1 MPADTNGDGDT
12 RREAWRRALAPDLGP
27 RPGVGHS
34 AGSIVRTAIS
44 FEPRDGHLFVFM
56 PPTERTEDY
65 LDLVT
70 AVEDT
75 AEELGQ
81 PVFIEGY
88 PPPGSDPRL
97 LSFSVTPDPGVIEV
111 NIHPSTNW
119 RELVDK
125 TEIVYEEARTTRLG
139 AAEIHD
145 RRPPHRHRRRQPCH
159 PGRTVGRRLAAAAP
173 ARPAEE
179 PVGLLAQPS
188 VAVLPVLR
196 PVHRPDQPASAR
208 RRGAQRRPARARDR
222 LPPDQVRPSRRRP
235 GWSTASSATSWSTPP
250 ATPIAPSSASTSC
263 SRPTPPRAGAA
274 CWNCAP
280 SRCRRTG
287 A

>member
-1 MPADTNGDGDT
+1 
-12 RREAWRRALAPDLGP
+12 
-27 RPGVGHS
+27 
-34 AGSIVRTAIS
+34 
-44 FEPRDGHLFVFM
+44 M

-97 LSFSVTPDPGVIEV
+97 LNFSVTPDPGVIEV
-111 NIHPSTNW
+111 NIHPSASW
-119 RELVDK
+119 RELVRQDRDRLRGGAHDA
-125 TEIVYEEARTTRLG
+125 ARR
-139 AAEIHD
+139 AEIHD
-145 RRPPHRHRRRQPCH
+145 RRPPHRHRRRQPRD
-159 PGRTVGRRLAAAAP
+159 PGRPVGRRVAAAAP

-179 PVGLLAQPS
+179 PAGLLAQPP
-188 VAVLPVLR
+188 VALLPVLR
-196 PVHRPDQPASAR
+196 PVHRPDQPASAH
-208 RRGAQRRPARARDR
+208 RRGAQRRAARAGDR
-222 LPPDQVRPSRRRP
+222 LPPDRARPADAAVAGRP
-235 GWSTASSATSWSTPP
+235 HLPQPAGRCDRQHAPHRVLHRQAVHARYAPP
-250 ATPIAPSSASTSC
+250 AG
-263 SRPTPPRAGAA
+263 AG
-274 CWNCAP
+274 CWSCAP